1 MIDDTCV
8 RVLPE
13 SLMLGNGCIVLDE
26 DLGEVCCQNVSHPA
40 ENMPAIWYGLIP
52 MGYARYVS
60 LVSVQS

>member
-1 MIDDTCV
+1 
-8 RVLPE
+8 
-13 SLMLGNGCIVLDE
+13 MLGNGCIVLDE